1 MITHNLVSNT
11 PEWLAYRKTMLNA
24 SDAPAMMGCSAYK
37 TRTQLLHEKHTGMV
51 PEVDAATQRRFDDG
65 HRFEAMARPLAED
78 IIGEELYPVTG
89 SEGKLSASFDGLTM
103 MEDVD
108 WEHKGLNDTLRA
120 CLPKGVVCHIGK
132 DEFPLMYRVQMEQQ
146 LMISGAE
153 KCLFSATNWD
163 TDGKLL
169 DERHGWYTPDLELRE
184 QIIAG
189 WAQFEIDLAA
199 YTPTEVVQAAVAAPV
214 MALPAVSVQV
224 NGQLAV
230 ISNLDV
236 FEVAVRAYITNLPT
250 KPATDQEFADAD
262 AGCKAMSR
270 AEDALSQVKAQT
282 LGQVASVDTVVRT
295 ADMLVDLCRTTRLAL
310 EKLVKARKE
319 AIRTEITQAAA
330 TTFAAHIIAL
340 NNRLGRPYM
349 PTVQTNFTE
358 VIKGKKTVESLQNA
372 VDTEMARAKVEANA
386 VADKIQANLATL
398 VKFGGD
404 YRHLFADTAQIVLK
418 APDDLTALVKSRISD
433 FKASEEKRLEA
444 EREKIRAEEVAK
456 IEKAA
461 ADAAKVE
468 ADRIADLAATAE
480 RELLAA
486 TKEAEK
492 VMAEAAAPVI
502 AGVAPMAAVSV
513 SVQKTPLTVVA
524 KAEPV
529 YTPPTTRDNLN
540 MLLGQMS
547 EADLVRTL
555 HFVQTRFFSG
565 VAA

>member
-1 MITHNLVSNT
+1 MKTHNLISNT
-11 PEWLAYRKTMLNA
+11 PEWLAYRKTMKNA

-37 TRTQLLHEKHTGMV
+37 TRSQLLHEKHTGMA
-51 PEVDAATQRRFDDG
+51 PEVDPATQRRFDDG
-65 HRFEAMARPLAED
+65 HRFEALARPLAED

-89 SEGKLSASFDGLTM
+89 SKGKYSASFDGLNM
-103 MEDVD
+103 MESVAF
-108 WEHKGLNDTLRA
+108 EHKTLNDDLRA
-120 CLPKGVVCHIGK
+120 ALKTDDNANLLP
-132 DEFPLMYRVQMEQQ
+132 LQYRVQMEQQ
-146 LMISGAE
+146 LMVSGAE
-153 KCLFSATNWD
+153 KCLFMATKWNGD
-163 TDGKLL
+163 TLV
-169 DERHGWYTPDLELRE
+169 EEHHCWYTPDLELRA

-199 YTPTEVVQAAVAAPV
+199 YTPTEAVQAAVAAPV

-282 LGQVASVDTVVRT
+282 LGQVASVDYVVRT
-295 ADMLVDLCRTTRLAL
+295 ADMLADLCRTTRLAL

-330 TTFAAHIIAL
+330 STFAAHIIAL

-386 VADKIQANLATL
+386 VADKIQANMTTL
-398 VKFGGD
+398 VEQASD
-404 YRHLFADTAQIVLK
+404 YKHLFADTAQIVLK

-444 EREKIRAEEVAK
+444 EREKIHAEVVAK
-456 IEKAA
+456 LERAA
-461 ADAAKVE
+461 ADAAKIE
-468 ADRIADLAATAE
+468 AE
-480 RELLAA
+480 RVA
-486 TKEAEK
+486 KEAEQAKAARVEVEK
-492 VMAEAAAPVI
+492 VAQAICDALPVVEVKHEP
-502 AGVAPMAAVSV
+502 VA
-513 SVQKTPLTVVA
+513 QKTPLTVVA
-524 KAEPV
+524 KSEPV
-529 YTPPTTRDNLN
+529 YTPPTTRDSLN

-555 HFVQTRFFSG
+555 HFVQQRFFSE